1 MAIPPIIN
9 VKIKKRPTVVV
20 NQSGLAS
27 RFLNDLNDVDTSNKT
42 DGSLLVYNA
51 TQEKFLATTILE
63 KQSIN
68 GGHF

>member
-1 MAIPPIIN
+1 MAIPPNIN
-9 VKIKKRPTVVV
+9 VKIKKTPTVVV
-20 NQSGLAS
+20 NQSGLVS